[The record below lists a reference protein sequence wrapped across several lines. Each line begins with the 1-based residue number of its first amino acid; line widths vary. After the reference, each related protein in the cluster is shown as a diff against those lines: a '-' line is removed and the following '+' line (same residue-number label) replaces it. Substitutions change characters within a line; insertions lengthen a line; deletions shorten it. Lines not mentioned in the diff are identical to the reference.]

1 MNEKKNKK
9 IIIAIVMLVI
19 AAAVM
24 FGIYQYT
31 RPETAE
37 GEKNITVTVVHGDA
51 SEKVFEYHTDE
62 EYLAPV
68 IISDGLVEGDEGEF
82 GLFITTVDGETAD
95 DANEEWWC
103 ITQDGEPAQ
112 TSASELVIK
121 DGDKFELTLTVGY

>member
-1 MNEKKNKK
+1 MEQRNKK
-9 IIIAIVMLVI
+9 IIVGIVALVV

-51 SEKVFEYHTDE
+51 SEKVFEYNTDE

-68 IISDGLVEGDEGEF
+68 ITSDGLAEGDDGEY
-82 GLFITTVDGETAD
+82 GLFIKTVDGETAD
-95 DANEEWWC
+95 DTKEEWWC

-112 TSASELVIK
+112 TSASELVIE